1 MPRVQVGIV
10 GAGPA
15 GLLLAH
21 LLAGEGL
28 EVAVL
33 EARSRDYLEQSPHR
47 IRAGVLEWGSKEI
60 LAQAGLGQRML
71 AQGYEHRGIYLAFD
85 GALHRLSFP
94 ELTEGRSIWVY
105 GQQYLVRD
113 LIRLYLEKGRTILFE
128 HEVVGLEAPETQPTL
143 VYRTPQGRAERLVCE
158 FVVGA
163 DGSHSFLRSQIPKA
177 QIRHKTY
184 PFAWLGILAQA
195 RPAAEELI
203 YASHS
208 RGFALYS
215 MRSPTIARNYLQ
227 VPLEEK
233 LEDWPDERIWGELSQ
248 RLDGVA
254 QLAPGALLEKSL
266 TPLRA
271 LVVTPMQHGRFF
283 LMGDAAHIVPPTGA
297 KGMNM
302 ALCDAVLLYKA
313 LRAYYRRKDPGPL
326 ERYTQEA
333 LRHIWQA
340 ELFSYFMTTLLH
352 TPPDPFDEGLRQAHL
367 RHLGQSP
374 HLQRFLAE
382 NYVGL
387 HTSGRYV
394 GMLHESIWG

>member
-1 MPRVQVGIV
+1 V

-71 AQGYEHRGIYLAFD
+71 VQGYEHRGIYLAFD

-203 YASHS
+203 YASHPC
-208 RGFALYS
+208 GFALYS

-233 LEDWPDERIWGELSQ
+233 LEDWPDERIWGS
-248 RLDGVA
+248 
-254 QLAPGALLEKSL
+254 
-266 TPLRA
+266 
-271 LVVTPMQHGRFF
+271 
-283 LMGDAAHIVPPTGA
+283 
-297 KGMNM
+297 
-302 ALCDAVLLYKA
+302 
-313 LRAYYRRKDPGPL
+313 
-326 ERYTQEA
+326 
-333 LRHIWQA
+333 
-340 ELFSYFMTTLLH
+340 
-352 TPPDPFDEGLRQAHL
+352 
-367 RHLGQSP
+367 
-374 HLQRFLAE
+374 
-382 NYVGL
+382 
-387 HTSGRYV
+387 
-394 GMLHESIWG
+394 